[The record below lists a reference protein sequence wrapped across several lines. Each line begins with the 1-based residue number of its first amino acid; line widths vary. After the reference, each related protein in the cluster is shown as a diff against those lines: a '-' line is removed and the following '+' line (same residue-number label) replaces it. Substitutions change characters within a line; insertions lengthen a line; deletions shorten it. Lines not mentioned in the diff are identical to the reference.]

1 MYAALPKNEHN
12 KLGHT
17 TVRYALHRLF
27 IQRHGWSIKGLE
39 PAGGS
44 WNSSSAAGILADRVP
59 AYIQGLFEDRL
70 GNRGLDLPELAT
82 LASALETLIHNE
94 AKKRLDAAFAA
105 HGLRPTDRID

>member
-27 IQRHGWSIKGLE
+27 MQRHGWSVKGLE

-44 WNSSSAAGILADRVP
+44 WNSSSPAGILIDRVP
-59 AYIQGLFEDRL
+59 AYIQGLFEERL
-70 GNRGLDLPELAT
+70 DGHGLNLHEVAV
-82 LASALETLIHNE
+82 LASALEHLIHDE
-94 AKKRLDAAFAA
+94 AKGRLAA
-105 HGLRPTDRID
+105 